1 MRNYFPTRNKKFG
14 FRLKTLMDYNGL
26 DRMDLATYL
35 CGYNQKPKSGTT
47 EYDTCRKK
55 SRTITEHLKLEDIQK
70 EASLSAKYIADYC
83 EILHCEPD
91 YLFGYID
98 FPTHTETN
106 INKEIGL
113 SDKSI
118 ETLQEWKKSLEKREN
133 QKLLVRNKPT
143 DTLNLLLSNPFIAE
157 RLFKSI
163 EDYIHHDY
171 HIPAYHND
179 SGQCI
184 TFKDWQDVVKD
195 CDGNISAY
203 SLTLL
208 KDNTDDMRDNRKI
221 LIDENFL
228 DTVALKNVEH
238 YLFQLQQKI
247 ITEKKE

>member
-1 MRNYFPTRNKKFG
+1 MVQMNR
-14 FRLKTLMDYNGL
+14 
-26 DRMDLATYL
+26 DRY
-35 CGYNQKPKSGTT
+35 
-47 EYDTCRKK
+47 
-55 SRTITEHLKLEDIQK
+55 
-70 EASLSAKYIADYC
+70 
-83 EILHCEPD
+83 
-91 YLFGYID
+91 
-98 FPTHTETN
+98 
-106 INKEIGL
+106 
-113 SDKSI
+113 
-118 ETLQEWKKSLEKREN
+118 
-133 QKLLVRNKPT
+133 
-143 DTLNLLLSNPFIAE
+143 
-157 RLFKSI
+157 
-163 EDYIHHDY
+163 
-171 HIPAYHND
+171 AYND